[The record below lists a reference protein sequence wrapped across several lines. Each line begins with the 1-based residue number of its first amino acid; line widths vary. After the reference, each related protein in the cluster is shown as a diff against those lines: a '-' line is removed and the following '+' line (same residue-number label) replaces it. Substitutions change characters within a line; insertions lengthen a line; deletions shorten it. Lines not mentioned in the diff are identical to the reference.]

1 MSQTPLALTRNVW
14 PSRCIAPAST
24 DSTTGRPRRAPTRVA
39 VSRSGERWTSSPA
52 HGPQALGA
60 DRVQGRGD
68 GAVVEVRGRGRRGQ
82 SEVDVHGVALA
93 GADPGALD
101 REAPLVVGGD
111 DMVEL
116 VPRDAEA
123 VGGGRGE
130 QRPDLD
136 PAALVEGQ
144 ADPLGLVTQ
153 MLREVLRHL
162 DGASFIHPVRVA
174 GISLLVHVIFLFA
187 GLIHSQVRLST
198 GYLTILWTT
207 FKRLAAFDQQ
217 KWNCDGLR

>member
-1 MSQTPLALTRNVW
+1 
-14 PSRCIAPAST
+14 
-24 DSTTGRPRRAPTRVA
+24 
-39 VSRSGERWTSSPA
+39 
-52 HGPQALGA
+52 
-60 DRVQGRGD
+60 
-68 GAVVEVRGRGRRGQ
+68 
-82 SEVDVHGVALA
+82 VALA

-130 QRPDLD
+130 QRADLD

-144 ADPLGLVTQ
+144 SDPLRLMPQ

-174 GISLLVHVIFLFA
+174 GVSLLVHVIFQFA

-198 GYLTILWTT
+198 GDLAILWTT
-207 FKRLAAFDQQ
+207 VKRLAVFGQQ
-217 KWNCDGLR
+217 AVVCGGLRQEYPMFLLVPPVRPRQR